1 MRRPIR
7 KRLFVASALAGMAF
21 SLASAPAMAAG
32 ELVIRDFVLT
42 HGVYEREPVG
52 TTDSFMVDDQ
62 KAFAFVRINN
72 EGEPTRVK
80 FVWRYFGEEHA
91 NIPMNVGQSSGWRT
105 WSSVNLRP
113 GDWSVQVV
121 SDDGVILAQILRG
134 QHPGCRRR
142 VRLDEERHR
151 IGADD
156 EPEHLVVRQHDFG
169 PGRLR
174 PAANR

>member
-91 NIPMNVGQSSGWRT
+91 SIPMNVGQSAGWRT
-105 WSSVNLRP
+105 WSSINLRP

-121 SDDGVILAQILRG
+121 SDDGVILAQRSFAVSTQAAGGGSDSMKKDTASEPMTSPSTSSSDSMTSG
-134 QHPGCRRR
+134 QDG
-142 VRLDEERHR
+142 
-151 IGADD
+151 
-156 EPEHLVVRQHDFG
+156 
-169 PGRLR
+169 
-174 PAANR
+174 